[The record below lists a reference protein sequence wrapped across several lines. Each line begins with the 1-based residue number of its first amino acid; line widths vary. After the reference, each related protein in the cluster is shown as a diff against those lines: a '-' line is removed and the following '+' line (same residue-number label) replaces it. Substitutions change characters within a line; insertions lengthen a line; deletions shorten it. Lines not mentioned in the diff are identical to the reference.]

1 MWDCVTLVFAIT
13 LCLVEKRKKELA
25 TKKNT
30 FQGLAPNDGKYSFVH
45 VPSYFSEIMFTLLR
59 CVLQLF

>member
-45 VPSYFSEIMFTLLR
+45 VRHTFLR
-59 CVLQLF
+59 